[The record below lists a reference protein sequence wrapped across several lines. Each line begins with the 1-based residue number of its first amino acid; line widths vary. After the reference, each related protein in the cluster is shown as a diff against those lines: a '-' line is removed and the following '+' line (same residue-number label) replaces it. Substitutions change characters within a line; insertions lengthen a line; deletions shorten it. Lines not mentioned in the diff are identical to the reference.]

1 MIDTK
6 QLEKHLALAKRIVK
20 DTKILTKEYNGQTPQ
35 QVVELLS
42 AAIECNIPPEEMY
55 VDGWHMIKLKHHY
68 CSFCF
73 DVVHNYR
80 LTNKTTHQTL
90 NDSKWY
96 IHFGCGGCGRLN
108 LCASSDYAYKA
119 EADILVFAEFGT
131 QRILSNSMDRSNL
144 IQMKFFPP
152 IKYEDIKDKNTTE
165 IASIAHEM
173 VSKEVELM
181 KEKYISYFASK
192 KHKHKPVH
200 GFKVD

>member
-35 QVVELLS
+35 QLVELLS
-42 AAIECNIPPEEMY
+42 AAIECDIPPEEMY
-55 VDGWHMIKLKHHY
+55 VNGWHMIDLKCHY
-68 CSFCF
+68 GSFCF

-108 LCASSDYAYKA
+108 LCVSSAYAYKA
-119 EADILVFAEFGT
+119 EAEDVWVNFLKRIQEYNPIDWDSLNHDYIFSVENGYKLYKDFGDIYKQAVNDMRRAIATYKKAE
-131 QRILSNSMDRSNL
+131 LEAE
-144 IQMKFFPP
+144 
-152 IKYEDIKDKNTTE
+152 IKRLDEE
-165 IASIAHEM
+165 G
-173 VSKEVELM
+173 VV
-181 KEKYISYFASK
+181 
-192 KHKHKPVH
+192 
-200 GFKVD
+200 